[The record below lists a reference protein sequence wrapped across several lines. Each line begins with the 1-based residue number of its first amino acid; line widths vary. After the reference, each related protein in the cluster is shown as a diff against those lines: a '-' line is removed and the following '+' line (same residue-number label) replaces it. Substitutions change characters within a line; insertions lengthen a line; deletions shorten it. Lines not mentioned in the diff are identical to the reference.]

1 MSKRQMFKWLKLNG
15 KMQSFFFY
23 FFILMMITGF
33 VSIKIMF
40 RVFGV
45 YLYSCWRLMF
55 LFLACLLNLGL
66 IDSYLKSL
74 SKLDF
79 NRVVFYALVN
89 KHIFYNW
96 SIIPSKVTNFIFH
109 LLKKF
114 HILLYEKQLR
124 KFYRRKPSILRKI
137 VIINKTLYFSCLE
150 VKSYYLL
157 TTMY

>member
-1 MSKRQMFKWLKLNG
+1 MFSCHMYFSLIYKFGKLILFFSYNPGYKDGKIRKDTYKGWCIKMSKRQMFKWLKLNG
-15 KMQSFFFY
+15 KMQSFF

-79 NRVVFYALVN
+79 NRVGL
-89 KHIFYNW
+89 
-96 SIIPSKVTNFIFH
+96 FH
-109 LLKKF
+109 LSKRNDMF
-114 HILLYEKQLR
+114 N
-124 KFYRRKPSILRKI
+124 P
-137 VIINKTLYFSCLE
+137 YFI
-150 VKSYYLL
+150 
-157 TTMY
+157 